1 MRERSAPLAGSQSL
15 RGTEHYNK
23 NSHPL
28 LQLDFVVCHRT
39 PKDKINSTAM
49 AGHSPSSSPEGTL
62 ADPTGKH
69 PKDPPQDL
77 DLEKT
82 PTTAESVLGQPP
94 TRKVFPETD
103 LDRGIVGWESQE
115 DPAHPLNFP
124 ASRKWTVL
132 GFVSAVTFISP
143 LASSMFSPAL
153 KSLSED
159 LGVTDQTLLSLSV
172 SIYLLGYTV
181 NCAVPGSDSAC

>member
-1 MRERSAPLAGSQSL
+1 
-15 RGTEHYNK
+15 
-23 NSHPL
+23 
-28 LQLDFVVCHRT
+28 
-39 PKDKINSTAM
+39 M
-49 AGHSPSSSPEGTL
+49 AEHSPSPSPEGTL
-62 ADPTGKH
+62 ADPAEKH

-82 PTTAESVLGQPP
+82 TTTAESVLGQPA
-94 TRKVFPETD
+94 TRQAIPETD
-103 LDRGIVGWESQE
+103 LDRGIVGWEGQE

-124 ASRKWTVL
+124 SSRKWTLL

-181 NCAVPGSDSAC
+181 SSAIPASQSAC